1 MFLTQEE
8 CDMYDGNDMIYS
20 PFSKNSLKMENPL
33 KYTFILCLIRIGHL
47 RLLVNLTTQLFGSES
62 I

>member
-1 MFLTQEE
+1 
-8 CDMYDGNDMIYS
+8 MYDGNDMIYS
-20 PFSKNSLKMENPL
+20 PFSKNSLKMEKPL

-47 RLLVNLTTQLFGSES
+47 MLLVNLTTQLFGSES

>member
-1 MFLTQEE
+1 
-8 CDMYDGNDMIYS
+8 MYDGNDMIYS

-47 RLLVNLTTQLFGSES
+47 RLLVNLTTNCLGSRVYN
-62 I
+62 